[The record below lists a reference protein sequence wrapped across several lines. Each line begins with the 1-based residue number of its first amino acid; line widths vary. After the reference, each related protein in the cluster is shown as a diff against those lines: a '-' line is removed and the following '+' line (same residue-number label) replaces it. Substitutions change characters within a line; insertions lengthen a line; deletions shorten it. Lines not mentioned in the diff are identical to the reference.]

1 MKRQTIVA
9 GATIMMVATILSRLL
24 GWVRDKAIAHFW
36 GSTPHTDAYWAAFM
50 VPDLLYYLLAGGAV
64 SAAVIPVFTAY
75 IHRKEEAEG
84 WRATNTILTLF
95 SLCAIV
101 GIVLIVLFAPYLVAI
116 VAPGF
121 GRTLGPEQVV
131 ECAGYVRI
139 LAPMVIFTVLSA
151 FASGILQAH
160 RHFTAPA
167 VSWMVY
173 NIGVIGG
180 ALAGGL
186 LINQTR
192 GDPAGIKAICVG
204 VLVGAFLLVA
214 VQLPSL
220 IARGFR
226 FRPALDLGHPGV
238 REIIRLFVP
247 YMAGLAF
254 TQISLLLFPTF
265 FGSWFPS
272 GVTSLRYANR
282 LVVLPLGLFGVAIST
297 AVFPTFAER
306 IAAGEIDGFRK
317 TFSATLRGV
326 FFLAVP
332 SAAAILVLAGPMLRL
347 LWRGGEF
354 GESAIAAA
362 EFSLLFYVLSIIGLS
377 GLQIVNRA
385 LYSLRDTVTPPLV
398 GVGYTVLIVVLAI
411 ALMRT
416 RLQYAAIAAA
426 TSVGV
431 TVGMIVLFYFLRR
444 RLAGVRGREIAT
456 SFLRITVASVVLAF
470 VAFAVSAW
478 LGRLLGVPT
487 THFAHSAP
495 VVQQAEA
502 VAPSGTFMTVAL
514 QVLASLAAGGVS
526 YLVVLRLLGAPEL
539 TTLRELMRRRRA
551 ASESS
556 PTA

>member
-24 GWVRDKAIAHFW
+24 GWARDKGIAHFW

-64 SAAVIPVFTAY
+64 SAAVIPVLTAY
-75 IHRKEEAEG
+75 IRRKEEAEG
-84 WRATNTILTLF
+84 WRAINTILTL
-95 SLCAIV
+95 SGLCAVV
-101 GIVLIVLFAPYLVAI
+101 GIALIMVFARSLVSL

-121 GRTLGPEQVV
+121 AINLGPEQVT

-167 VSWMVY
+167 ASWMVY
-173 NIGVIGG
+173 NVGVIGG
-180 ALAGGL
+180 ALTGGL
-186 LINQTR
+186 LINQSR
-192 GDPAGIKAICVG
+192 GDPAGIKAVCVG
-204 VLVGAFLLVA
+204 VLFGAFLLVA

-238 REIIRLFVP
+238 REIIRLFLP

-254 TQISLLLFPTF
+254 TQIALLWFPTF

-297 AVFPTFAER
+297 AVFPTLAER
-306 IAAGEIDGFRK
+306 IAAGEIDEFRT

-332 SAAAILVLAGPMLRL
+332 SAAAIFVLAGPVLRL

-362 EFSLLFYVLSIIGLS
+362 EFSLLFYVVSIIGLS

-385 LYSLRDTVTPPLV
+385 LYSLRDTVSPPLV
-398 GVGYTVLIVVLAI
+398 GFGYSALIIVLAI
-411 ALMRT
+411 VLMRT
-416 RLQYAAIAAA
+416 PLQYAAIAAA
-426 TSVGV
+426 TSIGV
-431 TVGMIVLFYFLRR
+431 SVGMIVLFECLRR
-444 RLAGVRGREIAT
+444 RLGEIRGREIAV
-456 SFLRITVASVVLAF
+456 SFFRVALASVVLAL
-470 VAFAVSAW
+470 VSFAVSAW
-478 LGRLLGVPT
+478 AGGVLGVPT
-487 THFAHSAP
+487 THFARSAP
-495 VVQQAEA
+495 VVEQAGT
-502 VAPSGTFMTVAL
+502 VAATGSFLAVAL
-514 QVLASLAAGGVS
+514 QVLVSLGAGGVS
-526 YLVVLRLLGAPEL
+526 YLLVLRILGAPEIETFRAL
-539 TTLRELMRRRRA
+539 LRRRSARSA
-551 ASESS
+551 
-556 PTA
+556 PIP

>member
-1 MKRQTIVA
+1 VKRQTIVA
-9 GATIMMVATILSRLL
+9 GATNMMVATILSRLL
-24 GWVRDKAIAHFW
+24 GWARDKGIAHFW

-64 SAAVIPVFTAY
+64 SAAVIPVLTAY
-75 IHRKEEAEG
+75 IRRKEEAEG
-84 WRATNTILTLF
+84 WRAINTILTLF
-95 SLCAIV
+95 SLCAIG
-101 GIVLIVLFAPYLVAI
+101 GIALIMVFARSLVSL

-121 GRTLGPEQVV
+121 AINLGPEQVT

-151 FASGILQAH
+151 FATGILQAH

-173 NIGVIGG
+173 NVGVIGG
-180 ALAGGL
+180 ALTGGL

-192 GDPAGIKAICVG
+192 GDPAGIKAVCFG

-238 REIIRLFVP
+238 REIIRLFLP

-254 TQISLLLFPTF
+254 TQIALLWFPTF

-297 AVFPTFAER
+297 AVFPTLAER
-306 IAAGEIDGFRK
+306 IAAGEIDEFRT

-332 SAAAILVLAGPMLRL
+332 SAAAIFVLAGPMLRL

-362 EFSLLFYVLSIIGLS
+362 EFSLLFYAVSGIGLS

-385 LYSLRDTVTPPLV
+385 LYSVRDTVSPPLV
-398 GVGYTVLIVVLAI
+398 GVGYTVLTIVLAVV
-411 ALMRT
+411 LMRT
-416 RLQYAAIAAA
+416 PLQYAAIAAA
-426 TSVGV
+426 TSIGV
-431 TVGMIVLFYFLRR
+431 TVGMIVLFECLRR
-444 RLAGVRGREIAT
+444 RLGEIRGREITA
-456 SFLRITVASVVLAF
+456 SFLRIALASVVLAL
-470 VAFAVSAW
+470 VSFAVSAW
-478 LGRLLGVPT
+478 AGGVLGVPT
-487 THFAHSAP
+487 THFARSAP
-495 VVQQAEA
+495 VVGQAGT
-502 VAPSGTFMTVAL
+502 VAATGSFLAVAL
-514 QVLASLAAGGVS
+514 QVLVSLGAGGVS
-526 YLVVLRLLGAPEL
+526 YLLVLRILGAPEIETFRAL
-539 TTLRELMRRRRA
+539 LRRRRSA
-551 ASESS
+551 RSA
-556 PTA
+556 PIP

>member
-9 GATIMMVATILSRLL
+9 GATIMMAATVLSRLL
-24 GWVRDKAIAHFW
+24 GWARDKGIAHFW

-64 SAAVIPVFTAY
+64 SAAVIPVLTGY
-75 IHRKEEAEG
+75 IRRKEEAEG
-84 WRATNTILTLF
+84 WRAINTILTLS

-101 GIVLIVLFAPYLVAI
+101 GIALIMVFARSLVGL

-121 GRTLGPEQVV
+121 ALNLGPEQVT

-151 FASGILQAH
+151 FATGILQAH

-167 VSWMVY
+167 ASWMVY
-173 NIGVIGG
+173 NVGVIGG
-180 ALAGGL
+180 AMTGGL

-192 GDPAGIKAICVG
+192 GDPAGIKAVCAG

-226 FRPALDLGHPGV
+226 FRLALDLGHPGV
-238 REIIRLFVP
+238 REIIRLFLP

-254 TQISLLLFPTF
+254 TQIALLWFPTF

-297 AVFPTFAER
+297 AVFPTLAER
-306 IAAGEIDGFRK
+306 IAAGEIDEFRK

-332 SAAAILVLAGPMLRL
+332 SAAAIFVLAGPMLRL

-362 EFSLLFYVLSIIGLS
+362 EFSLLFYAVSIIGLS

-385 LYSLRDTVTPPLV
+385 LYSLRDTVSPPLV
-398 GVGYTVLIVVLAI
+398 GAGYTVLIIVLAI
-411 ALMRT
+411 VLMRT
-416 RLQYAAIAAA
+416 PLQYAAIAAA
-426 TSVGV
+426 TSIGV
-431 TVGMIVLFYFLRR
+431 SVGMVVLFECLRR
-444 RLAGVRGREIAT
+444 RLGGIRGREITA
-456 SFLRITVASVVLAF
+456 SFLRVALASVVLGL
-470 VAFAVSAW
+470 VSFSVSVWA
-478 LGRLLGVPT
+478 GRLLGVPA
-487 THFAHSAP
+487 THFARSAP
-495 VVQQAEA
+495 VVQQA
-502 VAPSGTFMTVAL
+502 GTIAAAGSFFAVAL
-514 QVLASLAAGGVS
+514 QVLVSLGAGGVS
-526 YLVVLRLLGAPEL
+526 YLLVLRILGAPEIETFRAVL
-539 TTLRELMRRRRA
+539 RRRGSARSA
-551 ASESS
+551 
-556 PTA
+556 PIP